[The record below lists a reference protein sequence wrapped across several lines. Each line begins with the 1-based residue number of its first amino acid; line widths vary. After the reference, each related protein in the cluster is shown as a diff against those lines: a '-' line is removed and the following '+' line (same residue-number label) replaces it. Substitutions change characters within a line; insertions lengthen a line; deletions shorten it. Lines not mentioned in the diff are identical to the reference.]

1 MFLFCKDVL
10 YKCNAIIYGCL
21 TQDKGEKTRLT
32 FSTCL
37 IVSQLIA
44 KNNTFLLYFRSFV
57 SKLSL

>member
-1 MFLFCKDVL
+1 MFIFCKEVV
-10 YKCNAIIYGCL
+10 YKCNATIYGCFS
-21 TQDKGEKTRLT
+21 QEKDEKTRLT

-57 SKLSL
+57 